1 MLDTIEPVAMYGTR
15 AASSVALVTPLVT
28 FGQSIQRQAVQ
39 LILGIVRESL
49 SQAVEKESL
58 SAVREFKRRA

>member
-1 MLDTIEPVAMYGTR
+1 
-15 AASSVALVTPLVT
+15 VT